1 MCSLQRLRSTC
12 APFRSWASSLLL
24 AVGSTPDLPRRP
36 RGLCLYPAL
45 CHSLHLV
52 AHTLRLLRRR
62 PHRVPPPAPGAS
74 TPPPGDPAAR
84 SAGQESPRS
93 RRIAP
98 VRANRRMAP
107 EPTGRIGARG
117 VFAGGPRRDGAVN
130 GGTATVAKVVATE
143 SSKVYKCLGIESKE
157 PRDRSKHHP
166 T

>member
-62 PHRVPPPAPGAS
+62 PIAYRRPPPAP
-74 TPPPGDPAAR
+74 PPRHPAIPPRARPGKNPR
-84 SAGQESPRS
+84 VHVELLPSGQ
-93 RRIAP
+93 IAEWP
-98 VRANRRMAP
+98 P
-107 EPTGRIGARG
+107 S
-117 VFAGGPRRDGAVN
+117 RRDGSARAACLPAVQ
-130 GGTATVAKVVATE
+130 GEMV
-143 SSKVYKCLGIESKE
+143 L
-157 PRDRSKHHP
+157 
-166 T
+166 